1 MGEVWTSGRLYDR
14 IAAAHAPPEW
24 ACFPEIANGTGT
36 HVRRHADALAM
47 NLYPS
52 RGLEIRGFEIK
63 VSRGDLRR
71 ELKNPEKAE
80 SVARFCDSWWIVA
93 PADVCKLEDLPL
105 AWGLMVPTDKGL
117 RTVRAATALHPDR
130 AEPTR
135 TFLAAVLRGASKA
148 LAHESHA
155 WIRRE
160 EVQPAIDAAFVRG
173 REEAPGHYDLLT
185 KSLRDENTKLR
196 AVAAGVGID
205 LSSPDWIYD
214 NRAGKAAGEMMR
226 IGRAIVGRYGRD
238 LQHVISCLD
247 SAAKSLEAS
256 RNAVAELAAVAEVP
270 RG

>member
-1 MGEVWTSGRLYDR
+1 MGEIWTSGRLYDR

-24 ACFPEIANGTGT
+24 ACFPEVANGTGA
-36 HVRRHADALAM
+36 HARRHADALAM

-105 AWGLMVPTDKGL
+105 AWGLMVPTEKGL
-117 RTVRAATALHPDR
+117 RTLRAATALHHDR
-130 AEPTR
+130 VEPTR
-135 TFLAAVLRGASKA
+135 AFLAAVLRGASKA
-148 LAHESHA
+148 LRHESSA

-160 EVQPAIDAAFVRG
+160 EVQATIDAAFVRG
-173 REEAPGHYDLLT
+173 REEAPGHYDRRLINLQ
-185 KSLRDENTKLR
+185 DENTKLR

-214 NRAGKAAGEMMR
+214 HTAGTSAGEMMR

-238 LQHVISCLD
+238 LQHVLGCID
-247 SAAKSLEAS
+247 SASKSLEVAS
-256 RNAVAELAAVAEVP
+256 ARVAELAAAAKVSD
-270 RG
+270 G